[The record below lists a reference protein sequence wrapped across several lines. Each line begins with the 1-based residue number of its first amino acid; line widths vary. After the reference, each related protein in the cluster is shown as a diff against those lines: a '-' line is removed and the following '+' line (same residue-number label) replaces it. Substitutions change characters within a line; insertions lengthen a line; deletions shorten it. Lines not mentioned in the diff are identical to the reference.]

1 MLPDY
6 PKVILPNQK
15 KQIAVNILDKQ
26 NTNISANVLVEDLLR
41 ILNLS
46 KGLDELEEDDEVRAI
61 LPLMLKILPEII
73 QQWLSEDHLPIVMEN
88 VHHTYITSVCMC
100 AAFIL
105 GATLESRELTIDL
118 EEEAIDMEKLNYL
131 EEASTVREALA
142 LAAQNDI
149 PAEDIIQSMK
159 KEGIL
164 TNKELISEIESE
176 LDTELD
182 QDSEEE

>member
-1 MLPDY
+1 
-6 PKVILPNQK
+6 
-15 KQIAVNILDKQ
+15 
-26 NTNISANVLVEDLLR
+26 
-41 ILNLS
+41 
-46 KGLDELEEDDEVRAI
+46 
-61 LPLMLKILPEII
+61 
-73 QQWLSEDHLPIVMEN
+73 
-88 VHHTYITSVCMC
+88 
-100 AAFIL
+100 
-105 GATLESRELTIDL
+105 
-118 EEEAIDMEKLNYL
+118 MEKLNYL